1 MTKELLLAPIRNSTD
16 YIQVRKN
23 IESRKS
29 PIALYGLNDTQK
41 SHMAYGIQDEVKGQV
56 CIVTYNEMEARQI
69 YEDLKFYAGD
79 RAVFLPSKEIMF
91 YNMEATSQNAQEER
105 MKAIETILE
114 GKDCIVVTA
123 IDTFL
128 RLMPPPSSYTK
139 NQISLHIG
147 DTVDLGKVIES
158 LVMQGYERED
168 IVEERGQFSI
178 RGDII
183 DIFPSSAE
191 MPVRVELFGDEIDS
205 IRNFQPATQR
215 SLDKIDAVKVYA
227 AKETTIESFDAG
239 EVIQKLNQDYK
250 NISKKLNQGA
260 KEKLQ
265 ESLEELS
272 EKLRTL
278 GNFRGVEKLLP
289 YIYEKTTCLLHYFK
303 ENALFILDEPSRL
316 REKSEGYIE
325 EFKESFKVLIE
336 RGEVFPGQGKL
347 ILSYGEVID
356 RLQEKRI
363 VTLSLL
369 PKAIKDFPPKEIINF
384 DTRPMASFH
393 GKLDLL
399 GKEIQRL
406 QYKGYKIALIPG
418 TKERCLKLLEFL
430 KEKEIHAEYLAHE
443 KREFVTGEVVILSG
457 NLRRGFEYVKNK
469 YAVITDY
476 EIYGVHK
483 QQRKTNRI
491 KDASPIKSFID
502 LKVGDYVVH
511 EGHGIGKY
519 IGIEELKVEGVKKDY
534 LKIRYSGEGFLYV
547 PTDQMDLIQ
556 KYIGSDDAPPK
567 LNKLGGSEWAK
578 TKTKVKKAI
587 EDMAGELIKLY
598 AEREK
603 TKGHAFSPD
612 SDWQKQFE
620 ELFPYEETP
629 DQLRCIEEVK
639 LDMEK
644 ERAMDRLL
652 CGDVGYGKTEV
663 AIRAAFKAV
672 GDSKQVAFLVPTTI
686 LAQQHYN
693 TFKQRFSDFP
703 ITVEMLSRFK
713 NPTAQKKIIEDIR
726 TGNVDIVIGTHRLLS
741 KDIEYK
747 DLGLLIVDEEQRF
760 GVKHKEALKKLK
772 KSIDVLTLT
781 ATPIPRTL
789 HMSMIGIRDMSVI
802 EDPPEER
809 FPVQTY
815 VLGYSESM
823 VVDAISRE
831 LSRGGQV
838 YYVYNRVQGIHQVA
852 NTLKK
857 LVPQGRVA
865 VAHGQM
871 SERELEKI
879 MLEYMNGEYDILVST
894 TIIETGM
901 DISNVNT
908 IIIQDADKLG
918 LSQLYQLRGRVGRSY
933 RQGYAY
939 LMYEKDKILSEV
951 AEKRLKAIK
960 EFTEFGSGF
969 KIAMRDLEIR
979 GAGNLLGGEQH
990 GHMAA
995 IGYDLYVKLLEETV
1009 GEMKGE
1015 YTEKFEDTTIE
1026 LNVNA
1031 YISEKYIGNPSHKI
1045 EIYKKIASIRNK
1057 EDMYRVEEEIEDRFG
1072 DIPLS
1077 ARNLLLISYIKSL
1090 AKGLKVTAI
1099 TQKDKEIRIQF
1110 KDSSMLK
1117 PEGIGNVLHTY
1128 HRKISFNATAEPY
1141 FIYKVLTMDQYKV
1154 LMELRDII
1162 EKISGFQTESSS
1174 I

>member
-1 MTKELLLAPIRNSTD
+1 MNKELLLAPMQGSLD
-16 YIQVRKN
+16 YMQLLSN
-23 IESRKS
+23 IKANKS

-41 SHMAYGIQDEVKGQV
+41 SHIAYGIHEEIKGQV
-56 CIVTYNEMEARQI
+56 CIVTYNEIEARQLH
-69 YEDLKFYAGD
+69 EDLKFYVGEK
-79 RAVFLPSKEIMF
+79 AVFIPSKEILF
-91 YNMEATSQNAQEER
+91 YNMEAASESVQEER
-105 MKAIETILE
+105 MKAIEKILE
-114 GKDCIVVTA
+114 GEDCIVVTS
-123 IDTFL
+123 IDAFL
-128 RLMPPPSSYTK
+128 RRLPPPSSYTK
-139 NQISLHIG
+139 NQISFNIG
-147 DTVDLGKVIES
+147 AIVDLSKTIET
-158 LVMQGYERED
+158 LVAQGYERQD

-183 DIFPSSAE
+183 DIFPGSAE
-191 MPVRVELFGDEIDS
+191 TPVRIELFGDEIDS
-205 IRNFQPATQR
+205 IRKFQVETQR
-215 SLDKIDAVKVYA
+215 SMDKIDSIKIYG
-227 AKETTIESFDAG
+227 AKETIVEVFDKE
-239 EVIQKLNQDYK
+239 EVILKLNQDYK
-250 NISKKLNQGA
+250 AISKKLNQDS
-260 KEKLQ
+260 KEKLKLK
-265 ESLEELS
+265 LEETV

-278 GNFRGVEKLLP
+278 GNFKGIEKFLP
-289 YIYEKTTCLLHYFK
+289 YIYEKPTSLLNYFP
-303 ENALFILDEPSRL
+303 EDTVFILDEPSRL
-316 REKSEGYIE
+316 REKSEGHIE

-336 RGEVFPGQGKL
+336 RGEVFPNQGKL
-347 ILSYGEVID
+347 LLTYNEIID
-356 RLQEKRI
+356 KIKEYRTAI
-363 VTLSLL
+363 LSLL
-369 PKAIKDFPPKEIINF
+369 PKAIKDFAPKEIINF
-384 DTRPMASFH
+384 DTRPMQSFH
-393 GKLDLL
+393 GKIELL
-399 GKEIQRL
+399 VKEIQRL
-406 QYKGYKIALIPG
+406 QYKGYKIVLAPG
-418 TKERCLKLLEFL
+418 TKERALRLLELL
-430 KEKEIHAEYLAHE
+430 KDRGISAEFVVTNKSNL
-443 KREFVTGEVVILSG
+443 VTGEVVILQG

-469 YAVITDY
+469 YVVITDF

-483 QQRKTNRI
+483 QQRKATKR
-491 KDASPIKSFID
+491 KDSSPIKSFID
-502 LKVGDYVVH
+502 LNVGDYVVH

-587 EDMAGELIKLY
+587 EDMAGDLIKLY

-603 TKGHAFSPD
+603 TMGHAFSKD
-612 SDWQKQFE
+612 TEWQKQFE
-620 ELFPYEETP
+620 DLFPYEETP
-629 DQLRCIEEVK
+629 DQLKCIEEVK
-639 LDMEK
+639 LDMER

-672 GDSKQVAFLVPTTI
+672 ADSKQVAFLVPTTI

-693 TFKQRFSDFP
+693 TFKQRFSGFP
-703 ITVEMLSRFK
+703 VNVEMLSRFK
-713 NPTAQKKIIEDIR
+713 SPGAQKKIIEDAR
-726 TGNVDIVIGTHRLLS
+726 TGNVDIIIGTHRLLS
-741 KDIEYK
+741 KDMQYK

-815 VLGYSESM
+815 VLSYNESM
-823 VVDAISRE
+823 VVDAITRE

-838 YYVYNRVQGIHQVA
+838 YYVYNRVQNIHQIA
-852 NTLKK
+852 NGINA
-857 LVPQGRVA
+857 LVPQARIA

-871 SERELEKI
+871 SEKELEKI
-879 MLEYMNGEYDILVST
+879 MLEYMNGEYDVLVST

-908 IIIQDADKLG
+908 IIIHDADRLG
-918 LSQLYQLRGRVGRSY
+918 LSQLYQLRGRVGRSN

-939 LMYEKDKILSEV
+939 LMYEKNKVLSEV

-1009 GEMKGE
+1009 GELRGE

-1031 YISEKYIGNPSHKI
+1031 YISEKYINNQSHKI
-1045 EIYKKIASIRNK
+1045 EIYKKIASIRNI
-1057 EDMYRVEEEIEDRFG
+1057 EDMYKIEEEIEDRFG

-1077 ARNLLLISYIKSL
+1077 VRNLLLISYIK
-1090 AKGLKVTAI
+1090 AMARHLKVTAI
-1099 TQKDKEIRIQF
+1099 TQKDKDIRIQF
-1110 KDSSMLK
+1110 KDGSMLK
-1117 PEGIGNVLHTY
+1117 PEGIGEVLHKY
-1128 HRKISFNATAEPY
+1128 NRKVTFNATSQPY
-1141 FIYKVLTMDQYKV
+1141 CVYKVLTMDQYK
-1154 LMELRDII
+1154 LLTELRDII
-1162 EKISGFQTESSS
+1162 EKISGFQTEPSSL
-1174 I
+1174 